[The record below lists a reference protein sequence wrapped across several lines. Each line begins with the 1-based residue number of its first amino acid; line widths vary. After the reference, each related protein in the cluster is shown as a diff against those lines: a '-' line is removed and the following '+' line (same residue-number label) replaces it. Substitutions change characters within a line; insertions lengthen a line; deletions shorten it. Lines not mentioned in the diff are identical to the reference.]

1 MTEPVEHLLWWEA
14 PWTAPPEL
22 IRVQVSEGQ
31 AVLELVQ
38 GAVNPKSVT
47 LTLTAEQAQGLA
59 MKLHEAA
66 IRLSLPAAQAHGL
79 SCWLRDNLLSASGAN
94 VPSWLRSR

>member
-66 IRLSLPAAQAHGL
+66 IRLSLPAAQAHHL
-79 SCWLRDNLLSASGAN
+79 SSWVRDIVLDAAGARIPAWLR
-94 VPSWLRSR
+94 PR